1 MARLG
6 VSLLAAGQD
15 TGVATP
21 EPRKGACHEF
31 LNDHREGR
39 GGNEHLITRTAFI
52 FFKGNISLLVTKNC
66 LHGFQLRI
74 FFTFC

>member
-6 VSLLAAGQD
+6 VSLLAAGQN

-31 LNDHREGR
+31 RNDHREGR
-39 GGNEHLITRTAFI
+39 GGDEHLMTRTAFALAQYWL
-52 FFKGNISLLVTKNC
+52 FGHKEANTNFN
-66 LHGFQLRI
+66 
-74 FFTFC
+74 

>member
-39 GGNEHLITRTAFI
+39 GGNGHLMTRTAFI
-52 FFKGNISLLVTKNC
+52 FYEILAFWSQRTAYM
-66 LHGFQLRI
+66 GFN
-74 FFTFC
+74 